1 MVKKKIP
8 FKDRAF
14 DDVLDDLKLYFRG
27 IGKRLPPTTLKDVL
41 IDIGVPKTKRVV
53 KVEQPVIEPETV
65 IVEPPPQEVEVIEQP
80 KELDMEPTEPSTITT
95 GSGVNPD
102 ASEVITGSDLQ
113 DISKALSA
121 VEKISDSFM
130 SGKSIQEDPSEITI
144 EIEGEEEIVAS
155 EKSMATL
162 PRLVPK
168 KDEAED
174 EEAEDALVKLT
185 PIGKEDLP
193 TLEAFDVDSQTET
206 DEELVE
212 TTVPTSEEEEQV
224 ESMSMEDATK
234 PQEKVVPDHV
244 VKPIMQT
251 KVVIVGEEGVGKRSI
266 LDKAELGPLEI
277 DGETVSWVRS
287 KLFEAVNNR
296 IDLHVWSFDD
306 AAKSNIARNQFY
318 SHASV
323 IIIVY
328 SASDRWSF
336 DSIDF
341 WFKEATATYD
351 VIPPIVIVANK
362 TDLRVSDPTPE
373 DEQPVTYEEG
383 FGFAESL
390 ANALKEGDAL
400 HPVAYIET
408 SCLTGDGVTEVFQ
421 TAANLYEKQL

>member
-1 MVKKKIP
+1 MVKKKIS

-27 IGKRLPPTTLKDVL
+27 IGKRLPPTTLRDVL

-53 KVEQPVIEPETV
+53 KEEQPVVEPEPSV
-65 IVEPPPQEVEVIEQP
+65 VEPPPQEVEVNEQAT
-80 KELDMEPTEPSTITT
+80 EMEMQPTEPAPVTT
-95 GSGVNPD
+95 GPGINPD
-102 ASEVITGSDLQ
+102 ASDVITGNDLQ

-130 SGKSIQEDPSEITI
+130 SGKAIQEDASEISI
-144 EIEGEEEIVAS
+144 EIEGEEDIIAS

-168 KDEAED
+168 KAEAQD
-174 EEAEDALVKLT
+174 EEAEDTLVKLT
-185 PIGKEDLP
+185 PIGKEELP
-193 TLEAFDVDSQTET
+193 TLEAFDVDDQAQTEV
-206 DEELVE
+206 EEIE
-212 TTVPTSEEEEQV
+212 TPIPEPEEEPV

-234 PQEKVVPDHV
+234 PQDKVVPDHV
-244 VKPIMQT
+244 VKPILQT
-251 KVVIVGEEGVGKRSI
+251 KVVIVGEEGVGKRTI
-266 LDKAELGPLEI
+266 LDKAELDALRIE
-277 DGETVSWVRS
+277 DETVSWVRS
-287 KLFEAVNNR
+287 KMIEAVNNR

-306 AAKSNIARNQFY
+306 AAKANIARNQFY

-362 TDLRVSDPTPE
+362 TDLRVSDPTPD

-383 FGFAESL
+383 FAFAESL

-408 SCLTGDGVTEVFQ
+408 SCLTGEGVVEVFQ